1 MNDSMDVYMRQCLKN
16 WAAQQQPPANGRAR
30 LLLKVSSPEPA
41 MNKDSLSRLDRDGHF
56 YPLASSQSPSDRI
69 VEPFSQSRLWVLH
82 MTLTPLRHVA

>member
-1 MNDSMDVYMRQCLKN
+1 MNDANDVYVRQCLKN

-30 LLLKVSSPEPA
+30 LLLKVSSPEAPSR
-41 MNKDSLSRLDRDGHF
+41 NDTLSRMDKDGH
-56 YPLASSQSPSDRI
+56 YYALASSQSPSERI